1 MKAKNMMTVA
11 VLALGGLTTTAFAAQ
26 DMSGAQSTNGNMGQA
41 GSAQQVQDMN
51 PQTGTMQHQQM
62 QQQRQQQIDNAF
74 TQVDQ
79 DKSGSLSEDEFGQ
92 INSGK
97 DFKKIDANQDG
108 SVSHQELQDGFAMQ
122 SNY

>member
-108 SVSHQELQDGFAMQ
+108 AVSHQELQDGFAMQ

>member
-1 MKAKNMMTVA
+1 MMTVA

-26 DMSGAQSTNGNMGQA
+26 DMSGAQSANGNMGQA

>member
-1 MKAKNMMTVA
+1 MMTVA

>member
-26 DMSGAQSTNGNMGQA
+26 DMSGAQSANGNMGQA